1 MRRSFAFRQQDA
13 PMDFF
18 VNTLNFLQNKSF
30 DVFGQLIT
38 YGGGSVAIAYLFF
51 KFLGQTWIEQKFA
64 ERLEF
69 AKHELSKEIEK
80 QKLQIDALLNRVNKL
95 HEKEFEI
102 LPEIWKL
109 LNEAHNRIQSVEIRL
124 DSHPDFNNM
133 DIKEL
138 ENFIE
143 HSELNFNAREKDLM
157 LNSKDK
163 TDLYSKIIKNRALRF
178 ANISYVEFHNYLTKN
193 QIFICSALKLDLIK
207 IDKIMWD
214 LWTASY
220 IHEAYKDLESNGYS
234 FVYNKY
240 KENDEPIKK
249 LMHDIEG
256 KIHSRLY
263 PLVQDDASAIP
274 MDKNN

>member
-1 MRRSFAFRQQDA
+1 
-13 PMDFF
+13 MDFF

-109 LNEAHNRIQSVEIRL
+109 LNEAHNRIQSVGIRF

-193 QIFICSALKLDLIK
+193 KIFIRSALKSDLIE
-207 IDKIMWD
+207 IDEIMWN

-220 IHEAYKDLESNGYS
+220 INESFKDKKINDPVSV
-234 FVYNKY
+234 FNKY

>member
-102 LPEIWKL
+102 LPEIWGKL
-109 LNEAHNRIQSVEIRL
+109 MIAHGEIYSCNSALKSLPDLQRMNEL
-124 DSHPDFNNM
+124 DF
-133 DIKEL
+133 
-138 ENFIE
+138 ENFING
-143 HSELNFNAREKDLM
+143 HSPPLLEEEK
-157 LNSKDK
+157 
-163 TDLYSKIIKNRALRF
+163 
-178 ANISYVEFHNYLTKN
+178 
-193 QIFICSALKLDLIK
+193 
-207 IDKIMWD
+207 
-214 LWTASY
+214 
-220 IHEAYKDLESNGYS
+220 
-234 FVYNKY
+234 
-240 KENDEPIKK
+240 
-249 LMHDIEG
+249 
-256 KIHSRLY
+256 
-263 PLVQDDASAIP
+263 
-274 MDKNN
+274 